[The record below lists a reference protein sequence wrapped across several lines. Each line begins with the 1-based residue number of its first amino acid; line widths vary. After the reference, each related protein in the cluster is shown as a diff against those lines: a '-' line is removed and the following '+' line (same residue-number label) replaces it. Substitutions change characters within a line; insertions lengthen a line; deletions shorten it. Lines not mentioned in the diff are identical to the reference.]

1 MGRVIEPAPF
11 GKEMKIRKVKTSL
24 YPLSGILAMI
34 AVALFI
40 TWMTATP
47 GERDDIVIWATGQ
60 VGQEP
65 NDGVRQI
72 DWGNMP
78 DEVIA

>member
-1 MGRVIEPAPF
+1 M
-11 GKEMKIRKVKTSL
+11 
-24 YPLSGILAMI
+24 AMI

-40 TWMTATP
+40 TWTTATP
-47 GERDDIVIWATGQ
+47 DERDDIVIWATGQ

-65 NDGVRQI
+65 NDGMRQI

>member
-1 MGRVIEPAPF
+1 M
-11 GKEMKIRKVKTSL
+11 RKVKTSL
-24 YPLSGILAMI
+24 YPLGGILAMI

-40 TWMTATP
+40 TWTTATP
-47 GERDDIVIWATGQ
+47 DKRDDIVIWATGQ

-65 NDGVRQI
+65 NDGMRQI

>member
-1 MGRVIEPAPF
+1 M
-11 GKEMKIRKVKTSL
+11 RKVKTSL
-24 YPLSGILAMI
+24 YPLGGILAMI

-47 GERDDIVIWATGQ
+47 DERDDIVIWATGQ

-65 NDGVRQI
+65 NDGVCQI
-72 DWGNMP
+72 D
-78 DEVIA
+78 